1 MQIVNA
7 RWVLLQSDSKTL
19 LPALQSLFWIV
30 IVGGIE
36 FSRQQMWFCPKNASR
51 HITDMLQYSHSVCF
65 LLLVV
70 FFRKGKCS
78 YASFFWRLKNQLTLY
93 FSIGRRGGQQVR
105 KCYRLWVNESGVRKR
120 AWFEIYVKPPL
131 ETQIYLYPND
141 LSKIF
146 LYTLLK
152 MRSHTG
158 RDASSDININWV

>member
-1 MQIVNA
+1 MPDGFSCSLIQ
-7 RWVLLQSDSKTL
+7 RHCCLLL
-19 LPALQSLFWIV
+19 NLFFWIV
-30 IVGGIE
+30 IVGAIE
-36 FSRQQMWFCPKNASR
+36 FSRQQMWFCPKNASSTLL
-51 HITDMLQYSHSVCF
+51 ICSSTATVSVFCCWLSSLEKNNVPMLLSS
-65 LLLVV
+65 
-70 FFRKGKCS
+70 G
-78 YASFFWRLKNQLTLY
+78 AQLTLY

-105 KCYRLWVNESGVRKR
+105 KCYRLWVNENGVRKR

-152 MRSHTG
+152 MCSHTG